1 MAAGLFVG
9 GYFVGSGS
17 ESDAADAVPSD
28 ERDSNARILDAL
40 TTNEQ
45 IVLTSVAAE
54 SISEST
60 EYSTFNDYE
69 IFGTGRTVYLQFT
82 FTAQLGFDGMGVV
95 AEEAG
100 PGEYVVTVPE
110 FAVIDHDDLEVQA
123 LAENNGVLG
132 VDHARG
138 RHHRTHRGIQ
148 GQRFARRLC
157 R

>member
-1 MAAGLFVG
+1 M
-9 GYFVGSGS
+9 
-17 ESDAADAVPSD
+17 
-28 ERDSNARILDAL
+28 
-40 TTNEQ
+40 NEQ

-69 IFGTGRTVYLQFT
+69 IIGTGRTVYLQFT

-132 VDHARG
+132 WITPEGDTTELIEEFKDNASLDVYVDDYRETLERQA
-138 RHHRTHRGIQ
+138 TAFYEGIIHSIDPDAVVTLQ
-148 GQRFARRLC
+148 FGAV
-157 R
+157 